1 MSKVT
6 VLDTIDEYL
15 ELYDQKGFIYIDHV
29 WDKAKL
35 KTMRNKAREIF
46 RFPGNETVLNESIY
60 LRGEGEIIRS
70 TLRDSIS
77 KMQRKSNDEY
87 LIANDYFQF
96 LIQHYRVKI
105 DPLDR
110 QLTSLERQLSIAKDM
125 HDFNKAR
132 NCDRNEVAQ
141 K

>member
-46 RFPGNETVLNESIY
+46 RFPDDENIRIRTPI
-60 LRGEGEIIRS
+60 LR
-70 TLRDSIS
+70 
-77 KMQRKSNDEY
+77 
-87 LIANDYFQF
+87 
-96 LIQHYRVKI
+96 
-105 DPLDR
+105 
-110 QLTSLERQLSIAKDM
+110 
-125 HDFNKAR
+125 
-132 NCDRNEVAQ
+132 
-141 K
+141 